1 MENIKIW
8 LLSFGCALF
17 LTSILK
23 LIISDS
29 HFKKTANIF
38 FSVFITV
45 YMLVPIKSSDLKNN
59 FTPNIETQY
68 GKEKI
73 IENGYDLIIENTVNE
88 ICCNNSVEITDLKIE
103 SETDE
108 NGEYTVLKIELEINP
123 KTEISNIKSALEKEV
138 EFEVTVT

>member
-29 HFKKTANIF
+29 HLEKTANIF

-45 YMLVPIKSSDLKNN
+45 YMLAPIKSLN
-59 FTPNIETQY
+59 FENVFTLNDESKFSEEEIV
-68 GKEKI
+68 
-73 IENGYDLIIENTVNE
+73 ENGYDMLIENTVNE
-88 ICCNNSVEITDLKIE
+88 ICINNSVKIISLKIDSEIT
-103 SETDE
+103 E
-108 NGEYTVLKIELEINP
+108 NGEYTVSKIRLEIQP
-123 KTEISNIKSALEKEV
+123 KEEINNIKSALEKEL